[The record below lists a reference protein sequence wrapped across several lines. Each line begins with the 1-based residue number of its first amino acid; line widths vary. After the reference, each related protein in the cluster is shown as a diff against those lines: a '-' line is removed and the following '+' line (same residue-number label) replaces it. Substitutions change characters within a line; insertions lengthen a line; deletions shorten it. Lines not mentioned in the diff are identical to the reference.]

1 MSSTVTHRQ
10 VPAPRVP
17 AGMPAAEI
25 ARLRAATYVEF
36 LLGHGEA
43 PGVDLGVP
51 VAFTRDGHVYSQA
64 FADGLT
70 LANVGVEA
78 VEVALP
84 HPYRDLSGVTRSSI
98 VLPAHS
104 AEVLRRIA
112 G

>member
-1 MSSTVTHRQ
+1 MSSTVTCRQ
-10 VPAPRVP
+10 VPVPRQPVGLG
-17 AGMPAAEI
+17 ALEI

-43 PGVDLGVP
+43 PGVDLGGP
-51 VAFTRDGHVYSQA
+51 VSFTRDGSVYSQA

-70 LANVGVEA
+70 LANVGSEA
-78 VEVALP
+78 VEVVLP
-84 HPYRDLSGVTRSSI
+84 QPYLDLTGAPRSSV
-98 VLPAHS
+98 VLPPHG